1 MKWEVTVQ
9 MKRQAK
15 ARKGEKEGN
24 GRETMIL
31 NKDTMETRVL

>member
-15 ARKGEKEGN
+15 ARKGEKGGN
-24 GRETMIL
+24 TKETM
-31 NKDTMETRVL
+31 NF